1 MNLQP
6 LLSFGW
12 KHGRQI
18 EAMASSGT
26 PGGSSV
32 VLDACAAAVPF
43 IKKHWPALNE
53 NSLLDDAL
61 DTLRA
66 MMAPDSTASPSG
78 RNDPDH

>member
-1 MNLQP
+1 MMPMPTMPHMLD
-6 LLSFGW
+6 
-12 KHGRQI
+12 
-18 EAMASSGT
+18 
-26 PGGSSV
+26 V
-32 VLDACAAAVPF
+32 VTAIAPVV
-43 IKKHWPALNE
+43 KKHWPALNE